1 MDGVDEKTESEIAAK
16 MSASNRPITLDY
28 AKPRSNRRLIVLS
41 IMLAVALLLPMP
53 HLSKLWPTLEANF
66 HAVQLQNRLP
76 NQTVL
81 IENTSAREQEA
92 IKSFFPNNLAHPAKG
107 VFLSTKDGAG
117 IIRFLCISFEPS
129 RNNRIPEIYFLA
141 QSCLPGTLFSP
152 PDFRASIRTVE
163 NTQFATIKSAI
174 KSATHS
180 IIPPA
185 KPGEVV
191 VAVTLDDKPAT
202 IKVFLLSDGSIIID
216 PPVFDGPV
224 FESIK

>member
-16 MSASNRPITLDY
+16 MSARNRPITLDY

-41 IMLAVALLLPMP
+41 IMLAVALLLPMSQ
-53 HLSKLWPTLEANF
+53 LIKLWPTLKANF

-92 IKSFFPNNLAHPAKG
+92 IKSLFPNNLSHPAKG
-107 VFLSTKDGAG
+107 VFLSTKDDAG
-117 IIRFLCISFEPS
+117 IIRYLCFSFEPS
-129 RNNRIPEIYFLA
+129 RNNHIPEIYFLA

-152 PDFRASIRTVE
+152 PDFRAGIRTIE
-163 NTQFATIKSAI
+163 NTHVATI

-180 IIPPA
+180 IILPA
-185 KPGEVV
+185 RPGEVV

>member
-16 MSASNRPITLDY
+16 MSARNRPITLDY

-41 IMLAVALLLPMP
+41 IMLAVALLLPMSQ
-53 HLSKLWPTLEANF
+53 LIKLWPTLKANF

-92 IKSFFPNNLAHPAKG
+92 IKSLFPNNLSHPAKG
-107 VFLSTKDGAG
+107 VFLSTKDDAG
-117 IIRFLCISFEPS
+117 IIRHLCFSFEPS
-129 RNNRIPEIYFLA
+129 RNHHIPEIYFLA

-152 PDFRASIRTVE
+152 PDFRAGIRTIE
-163 NTQFATIKSAI
+163 NTHVATI

-180 IIPPA
+180 IILPA
-185 KPGEVV
+185 RPGEVV